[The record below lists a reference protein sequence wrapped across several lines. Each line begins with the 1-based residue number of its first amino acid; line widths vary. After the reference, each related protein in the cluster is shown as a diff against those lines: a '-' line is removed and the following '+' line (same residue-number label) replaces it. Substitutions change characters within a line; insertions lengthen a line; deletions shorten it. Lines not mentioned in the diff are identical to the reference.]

1 MSDNASEKPSRVGAA
16 ILWPAAY
23 VIGLFGAGIFARV
36 VDLNPFWSMA
46 IMVPPMLLLIPM
58 IRSVQKRFRQ
68 AGLTVPPAIAIYS
81 QRMLIF
87 SFTYMAA
94 LFGAVT
100 VYHQFK
106 PTGPTL
112 WFIAVVPA
120 VPIMFFVWTFGRYL
134 VEETDEYMRMRQ
146 VSATLL
152 ATGWLLVMAT
162 IWGFLETFGVAIH
175 VPGWAAVPVWAIGLG
190 VIQIW
195 RVARGI

>member
-1 MSDNASEKPSRVGAA
+1 
-16 ILWPAAY
+16 
-23 VIGLFGAGIFARV
+23 
-36 VDLNPFWSMA
+36 
-46 IMVPPMLLLIPM
+46 M